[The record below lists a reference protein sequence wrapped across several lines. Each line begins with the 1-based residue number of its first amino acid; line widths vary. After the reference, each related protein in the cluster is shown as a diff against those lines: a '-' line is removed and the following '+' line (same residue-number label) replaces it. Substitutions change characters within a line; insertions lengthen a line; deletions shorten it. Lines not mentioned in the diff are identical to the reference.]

1 MAQFNLKVDDLDE
14 ILDCGDDI
22 LDYEQTAFMSRS
34 KLMLSMIDNLLVS
47 IDERIETVQTVP
59 TMVA

>member
-1 MAQFNLKVDDLDE
+1 
-14 ILDCGDDI
+14 
-22 LDYEQTAFMSRS
+22 MSRS